1 MTSVKDPL
9 RTERSA
15 FLDASAAALDALLD
29 LAGLEFD
36 PGSQE
41 EARALLNVLQLVA
54 DTETDALAA
63 LDRLLL
69 RCAELSVDPARRASV
84 QRGRI
89 HLAESLGVALAR
101 VERAERLVRT
111 LSDA

>member
-1 MTSVKDPL
+1 VKDPL

-29 LAGLEFD
+29 LAGLEFEH

-69 RCAELSVDPARRASV
+69 RCAELSVDPERRASV